1 MELVEPPLFKVI
13 GYTTERGS
21 KLKKKPIIRMSD
33 IYLSHNPKIKRLM
46 SRIFERYIYGRSSN
60 RKTEEGVIISRQA
73 SNAN

>member
-1 MELVEPPLFKVI
+1 MELIEPPLFKII

-46 SRIFERYIYGRSSN
+46 S
-60 RKTEEGVIISRQA
+60 Q
-73 SNAN
+73 